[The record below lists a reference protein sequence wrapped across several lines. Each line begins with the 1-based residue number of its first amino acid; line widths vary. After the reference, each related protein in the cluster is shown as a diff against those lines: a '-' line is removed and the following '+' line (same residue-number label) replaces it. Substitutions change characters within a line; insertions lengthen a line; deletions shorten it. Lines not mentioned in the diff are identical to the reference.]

1 MKARVGICAA
11 ALVLCAAVTVS
22 AETAQVP
29 PWVADAAARWDACG
43 KLDDAMSLDKRLT
56 RKELA
61 VVLDSVLP
69 APETASL
76 SYTDLVPGTPEN
88 DAMLRLAA
96 AGLLRGD
103 GLGRLAPDRT
113 VTRQE
118 LAVLLFRAFAA
129 ESSNG
134 AGYTDAADIAP
145 WAMEAVAGLQQAGIM
160 VGSEGRF
167 FPECTVTYGEAL
179 QAVHAALTVTGRM
192 TGLTVETRNEAGVLA
207 QGQPGQV
214 NDGKFSITAVE
225 ETDGGYVLSLRG
237 LEALTGEAADSNGP
251 GAPATD
257 GKWMGLCL
265 TFHGLVCADE
275 LQYSLDGQT
284 WTDLTVNESLD
295 DNPGAPATDG
305 KWMGLCLT
313 FHGLVCADELQ
324 YSLDGQTW
332 TDLTVNESL
341 DDNIRSE
348 SVMLYVNGAA
358 TADVDGPEAEKE
370 RTLTIR
376 QADGAWSTEL
386 TVRYTP
392 AGN

>member
-69 APETASL
+69 APETVSL

-129 ESSNG
+129 EPSND
-134 AGYTDAADIAP
+134 AGYADAADIAP

-167 FPECTVTYGEAL
+167 FPERTVTYGEAL
-179 QAVHAALTVTGRM
+179 QAVNTALTVTGQM
-192 TGLTVETRNEAGVLA
+192 TGLTVETRNEAGALA

-295 DNPGAPATDG
+295 DN
-305 KWMGLCLT
+305 
-313 FHGLVCADELQ
+313 
-324 YSLDGQTW
+324 
-332 TDLTVNESL
+332 
-341 DDNIRSE
+341 IRSE

-358 TADVDGPEAEKE
+358 TADVDGPETEKE

-392 AGN
+392 AV